1 MEATTFE
8 ICCGSAGLSDALRCL
23 GFQVYPTDHAAIRQG
38 QSFHP
43 RCFEFRS
50 GAALGTNVAPLQ
62 TVSHSHG
69 LTVWKMLK
77 SKREPTLAKFGGRMD
92 PPQLRDANHL
102 MGLPNLRAADQ
113 AKVDP
118 ANQLYRCAIHLLWVC
133 MTIGCLLSIENPAR
147 SWLWALLAM
156 LVKETQ
162 DSCLISWFANLES
175 VYFDACAHGSTRDK
189 RTKLL
194 STPGLFTSLEASC
207 TKITCILRGNLF
219 ELNMA

>member
-1 MEATTFE
+1 M
-8 ICCGSAGLSDALRCL
+8 
-23 GFQVYPTDHAAIRQG
+23 P
-38 QSFHP
+38 
-43 RCFEFRS
+43 
-50 GAALGTNVAPLQ
+50 
-62 TVSHSHG
+62 
-69 LTVWKMLK
+69 
-77 SKREPTLAKFGGRMD
+77 AKFGGHMG
-92 PPQLRDANHL
+92 PPPLRDANHL

-118 ANQLYRCAIHLLWVC
+118 ANKLYRCAIHLLRVC

-207 TKITCILRGNLF
+207 TKDHVHSSWQPFRTEHGIAFPTAAEAEYPPLLCQRMASCILQRANSMGVEPKVRQRLKDL
-219 ELNMA
+219 LN